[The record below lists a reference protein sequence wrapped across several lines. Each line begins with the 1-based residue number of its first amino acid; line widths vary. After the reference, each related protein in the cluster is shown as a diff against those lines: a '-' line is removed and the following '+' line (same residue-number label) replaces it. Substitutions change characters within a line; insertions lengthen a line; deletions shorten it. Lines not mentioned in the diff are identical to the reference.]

1 VRHIVRGA
9 SQNTPMGIYC
19 VLKREIFMAR
29 HPTHTKKIPNINRAI
44 GQLEAVKRMI
54 ESKNYC
60 IDILTQ
66 LRAARNAIKSI
77 ELGVL
82 EVHMQACL
90 RRSLMESSEQQELK
104 LAEIINLLKKYE

>member
-1 VRHIVRGA
+1 MSKHPSHI
-9 SQNTPMGIYC
+9 
-19 VLKREIFMAR
+19 
-29 HPTHTKKIPNINRAI
+29 KKVPNINRAI

-54 ESKNYC
+54 ESENYC

-82 EVHMQACL
+82 EVHMRACL
-90 RRSLMESSEQQELK
+90 RRSLHDSVEQQELK
-104 LAEIINLLKKYE
+104 LAEIVNLLKKYE